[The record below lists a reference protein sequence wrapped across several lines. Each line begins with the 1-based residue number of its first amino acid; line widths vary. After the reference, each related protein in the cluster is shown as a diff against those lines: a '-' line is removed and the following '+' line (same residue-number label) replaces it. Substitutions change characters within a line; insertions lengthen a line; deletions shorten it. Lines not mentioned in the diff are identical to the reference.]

1 MPMLI
6 PSSHVLNNVAMTS
19 LPGLLLFSLVRGPTK
34 CQMNLSTVQSRN
46 SHLHVQP
53 TPSVRR
59 IEAASK
65 ATVVSI
71 PKSKEG
77 IAAVIC
83 MGLQGS
89 WKRA

>member
-1 MPMLI
+1 MHDDQPPRL
-6 PSSHVLNNVAMTS
+6 AA
-19 LPGLLLFSLVRGPTK
+19 LFSCKGS
-34 CQMNLSTVQSRN
+34 N
-46 SHLHVQP
+46 HVPDEPEYSSIKKQP
-53 TPSVRR
+53 SPRAAHPISVRR

-65 ATVVSI
+65 ATDAVSI

-89 WKRA
+89 WKRSLMGQKGWESG

>member
-1 MPMLI
+1 MLI
-6 PSSHVLNNVAMTS
+6 PSSHVLNNVSVTS

-59 IEAASK
+59 IEAVSK
-65 ATVVSI
+65 ATIVSI
-71 PKSKEG
+71 HKSKEG
-77 IAAVIC
+77 IAAIIC
-83 MGLQGS
+83 MGVQGS